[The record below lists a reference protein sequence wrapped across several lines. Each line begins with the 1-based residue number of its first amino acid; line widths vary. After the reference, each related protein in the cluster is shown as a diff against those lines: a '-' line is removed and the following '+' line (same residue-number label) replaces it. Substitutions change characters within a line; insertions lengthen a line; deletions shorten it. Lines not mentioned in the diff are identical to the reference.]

1 MIITYYGSEFIKVQ
15 TGDIVLAFDPVG
27 KDSSFKQS
35 RFGSDVALVSL
46 DHPDFNGIDQLTY
59 KDREPFVISGPGEY
73 EVRGIFVKGF
83 LTQTKYGGK
92 NFINTVYAVKFDDM
106 NICHLGALSSLDT
119 LSPEIKEGIGDVDIL
134 FVPIGGGDVLNP
146 AEAYKISVLLAPK
159 IIIPVHDGSKSQ
171 LDAFLKDAGSD
182 AKPTEKLTLKK
193 KDLETMEG
201 EIILLAS
208 QA

>member
-1 MIITYYGSEFIKVQ
+1 MIITYYGSEFIKIQ
-15 TGDIVLAFDPVG
+15 TGDVVLAFNPVS

-35 RFGSDVALVSL
+35 RFGSDIALVSL

-73 EVRGIFVKGF
+73 EVRGVFVKGF
-83 LTQTKYGGK
+83 LTQTTYGGK
-92 NFINTVYAVKFDDM
+92 DFINTVYAVKFDDI

-119 LSPEIKEGIGDVDIL
+119 LSSEIKEGIGDVDIL
-134 FVPIGGGDVLNP
+134 FVPIGGGDVLSP

-159 IIIPVHDGSKSQ
+159 IIIPVHDGTKSQ

-182 AKPTEKLTLKK
+182 AKPVEKLTLKK
-193 KDLETMEG
+193 KDLEAMEG
-201 EIILLAS
+201 EIVLLGS